1 MKRKILSLV
10 LSIFV
15 AATVF
20 TGCAESVDNNSNKEN
35 GTNDVLELKLAL
47 YSKVLGTWENYDN
60 GNSAIITNKADVVIF
75 ANDSISF
82 DDRKYDFNPLTDIYF
97 EEEVPEDRRWQGESF
112 YFYIKD
118 NDKYYSVILDDANSK
133 DWIKEGELGIT
144 FPYIKES
151 GTWNAFTFDF
161 TKVSS
166 GDIDNPGTDLDFS
179 VVGDWKYTISAGNT
193 KTTFSINNDGT
204 FTFKKNND
212 VTNGSYSLNGNKV
225 TFSFEKGG
233 QEIEDTFTISG
244 SEDAITLTLV
254 ESKTVTGGQESTGTA
269 LSNMLLSFYTI
280 IDTSVTLSK

>member
-20 TGCAESVDNNSNKEN
+20 TGCAESVDSNSNKEN
-35 GTNDVLELKLAL
+35 DTNDALELKLAL
-47 YSKVLGTWENYDN
+47 YSKVLGTWENYDV
-60 GNSAIITNKADVVIF
+60 SYAPIINKADVVIF
-75 ANDSISF
+75 ANDSISL
-82 DDRKYDFNPLTDIYF
+82 DDKKYDFNPLTDIYF
-97 EEEVPEDRRWQGESF
+97 EEEVPEDRRWLGESF
-112 YFYIKD
+112 YFYI
-118 NDKYYSVILDDANSK
+118 NDKYYSVILDDANPT
-133 DWIKEGELGIT
+133 DWVKEGELRIS
-144 FPYIKES
+144 FPFIEES
-151 GTWNAFTFDF
+151 GTWNSVPFDF

-166 GDIDNPGTDLDFS
+166 GDIENPGTDLDIS

-204 FTFKKNND
+204 FTFSKNSD
-212 VTNGSYSLNGNKV
+212 VTNGTYSLNGNKV

-280 IDTSVTLSK
+280 IDTSITLSK

>member
-35 GTNDVLELKLAL
+35 YTNDVLELKLAL

-75 ANDSISF
+75 ANDSISL
-82 DDRKYDFNPLTDIYF
+82 DDKKYDFNPLTDIYF

-112 YFYIKD
+112 YFYI
-118 NDKYYSVILDDANSK
+118 NDKYYSVILNDANST
-133 DWIKEGELGIT
+133 DRVKEGELEIT
-144 FPYIKES
+144 FPYIKENGS
-151 GTWNAFTFDF
+151 WNAFGFDF

-179 VVGDWKYTISAGNT
+179 VEGDW
-193 KTTFSINNDGT
+193 
-204 FTFKKNND
+204 
-212 VTNGSYSLNGNKV
+212 SY
-225 TFSFEKGG
+225 
-233 QEIEDTFTISG
+233 
-244 SEDAITLTLV
+244 
-254 ESKTVTGGQESTGTA
+254 TVTGGAKTYLTLNNDNTFSFVNKLNNYKVSGNYTLSGNTITFDYSKDSQSVNESFTITGSEDSIT
-269 LSNMLLSFYTI
+269 LTYKGDSSVSLMFVGFYGS
-280 IDTSVTLSK
+280 IDKSITLSK

>member
-1 MKRKILSLV
+1 MKFKLTFLTLMLSVLTIFTFVSCADTVNNDEEKIEEV
-10 LSIFV
+10 DT
-15 AATVF
+15 TV
-20 TGCAESVDNNSNKEN
+20 
-35 GTNDVLELKLAL
+35 LKLAL
-47 YSKVLGTWENYDN
+47 YSKVLGTWENYSN

-97 EEEVPEDRRWQGESF
+97 EEEVPEDRRWQGKSF

-179 VVGDWKYTISAGNT
+179 VVGDW
-193 KTTFSINNDGT
+193 
-204 FTFKKNND
+204 
-212 VTNGSYSLNGNKV
+212 SY
-225 TFSFEKGG
+225 
-233 QEIEDTFTISG
+233 
-244 SEDAITLTLV
+244 
-254 ESKTVTGGQESTGTA
+254 TVTGGAKTYLTLNDDNTFSFVNKLNNYKASGNYTLSGNTITFDYSNDNQSTNESFTITGSEDSIT
-269 LSNMLLSFYTI
+269 LTYIGDSSVSLMFVGFYGSMDKSI
-280 IDTSVTLSK
+280 TLSK